1 MSIIAKNL
9 RGGGY
14 YSEELIRRRQ
24 GYRRRKSFGG
34 QDGEQ
39 GVNNEK
45 CKKHSSL
52 FDLHS
57 SLSFLLASAISLVT
71 GGAWA
76 ATLYWKGGNGL
87 ENEPVNINAI
97 VPWTTSD
104 TYSGKSITQLPAE
117 KGHNL
122 HFGFAG
128 GVEDTTT
135 WLKSENTSVDTVI
148 AANIYTHNG
157 RYIFN
162 DSSFKY
168 AELSV
173 GYKCDS
179 STLIKNGG
187 EWKGT
192 APLYIG
198 NEANGVVKINGGSLE
213 AGKSYIAYSANTTGG
228 LEIDSGSVK
237 INDDFY
243 VGYSGNG
250 TLTINGGLVEVLSSK
265 TTYPGY
271 FTGSSGTI
279 NLNGGIL
286 KTQRIAHFKES
297 STINFNGGTLQAN
310 ASNADFIKSGMVV
323 QVGAGGGVIDCGGNA
338 VKINTSLTGTGGM
351 LFAGGN
357 KIVIADECK
366 VGYSGVTSV
375 ATGTTFVVSRNVD
388 KNNVLDKGLLVVG
401 APNKGDEIFIVRRGP
416 EYTISDEQLAK
427 VICPIAPDTV
437 FECGEGN
444 TNIVVKSVG
453 SLLSGWYIGPK
464 DGNLSDPANWS
475 DGVVPTSGNATISCT
490 STSALTVGE
499 TFAPSAI
506 TFAAGSAPVA
516 INGRD
521 LTGIA
526 AVTNLSFVSH
536 TINSKVTFAGNIQV
550 SQPAMGGVDD
560 LNKPHV
566 TFAGGAYA
574 AEGCSLEGSNTDP
587 VYSRCVFGE
596 YFLANT
602 EAKPWTVKGS
612 TGGNGHRRN
621 CLAPNSILH
630 VSHAGDIGTIYV
642 GSNAKLLV
650 GNHTAINPRL
660 VYANLGEVIIDNLT
674 LSGAA
679 DINAMYSQDA
689 SSRPVFKFA
698 SVVNSLSGITRFRMQ
713 NESGDGK
720 HVFYIGKGGLN
731 FSGTTGQY
739 IIGRDVANSNFETIR
754 PWNDDFTIAG
764 HGSNIGIYLLGNIE
778 FCTDNENNEGRT
790 ITLDA
795 KTVVRPNTSLTVS
808 GKGTLKVNNTY
819 IQDNSGEL
827 KTITLKDTA
836 TLEYA
841 TATASLGTG
850 SITLGAGT
858 TFVYTNVGKTLNL
871 PSQIIL
877 PTDGAAILR
886 INGQLS
892 HGAYILAESVDEDA
906 ANRLIVDASSP
917 ALERYRFNVEVKNGN
932 LVLNVISTAL
942 KVIIR

>member
-1 MSIIAKNL
+1 MNIIAKNL
-9 RGGGY
+9 KGGGD
-14 YSEELIRRRQ
+14 
-24 GYRRRKSFGG
+24 KT
-34 QDGEQ
+34 
-39 GVNNEK
+39 
-45 CKKHSSL
+45 
-52 FDLHS
+52 
-57 SLSFLLASAISLVT
+57 LSYLLAGVIALAVN
-71 GGAWA
+71 GAWA

-87 ENEPVNINAI
+87 ENEPVNINDI

-104 TYSGKSITQLPAE
+104 TYSGNSITQLPAG

-122 HFGFAG
+122 HFGFAD
-128 GVEDTTT
+128 GVEGTTA

-157 RYIFN
+157 CYIFN

-173 GYKCDS
+173 GYNCDS

-192 APLYIG
+192 GPLYIG
-198 NEANGVVKINGGSLE
+198 NDANGVVKINGGSLV
-213 AGKSYIAYSANTTGG
+213 AGCTRIAYNSNTTGG
-228 LEIDSGSVK
+228 LEVNSGFVK
-237 INDDFY
+237 INDDLY
-243 VGYSGNG
+243 VGLSGKG
-250 TLTINGGLVEVLSSK
+250 TLTINGGSVEVASNK

-271 FTGSSGTI
+271 YTGSSGTI

-286 KTQRIAHFKES
+286 KTQRIAHFKEP

-338 VKINTSLTGTGGM
+338 IKINTSLNGTGGM

-357 KIVIADECK
+357 KIVIANECA

-375 ATGTTFVVSRNVD
+375 ATGTTFVVSRNID
-388 KNNVLDKGLLVVG
+388 KNNILDKGLLVVG
-401 APNKGDEIFIVRRGP
+401 VPKEGDEIFIVTRGP

-453 SLLSGWYIGPK
+453 SLMPGWYIGPK
-464 DGNLSDPANWS
+464 DGNLSDPTNWS
-475 DGVVPTSGNATISCT
+475 DGVVPTSGNATISC
-490 STSALTVGE
+490 SSAATLTVGD

-516 INGRD
+516 IKGRD
-521 LTGIA
+521 LTGIV

-536 TINSKVTFAGNIQV
+536 TINAKVTFAGNIRV
-550 SQPAMGGVDD
+550 SQPAMGGVND

-587 VYSRCVFGE
+587 AYSRCVFGE

-739 IIGRDVANSNFETIR
+739 IIGRDVANSNFETVR

-819 IQDNSGEL
+819 IQDKDGEL
-827 KTITLKDTA
+827 KAITLKDTA

-850 SITLGAGT
+850 AITLGAGT
-858 TFVYTNVGKTLNL
+858 TFAYTNVGKELKL
-871 PSQIIL
+871 PSKIVL
-877 PTDGAAILR
+877 PTDGAAFLR
-886 INGQLS
+886 INGRLS
-892 HGAYILAESVDEDA
+892 PGQYVLVESVGEDA
-906 ANRLIVDASSP
+906 ANHLIVDASSP
-917 ALERYRFNVEVKNGN
+917 ALERHRFNLEVKNGN
-932 LVLNVISTAL
+932 LVLNVISTAF

>member
-1 MSIIAKNL
+1 MNIIAKNL
-9 RGGGY
+9 KGGG
-14 YSEELIRRRQ
+14 
-24 GYRRRKSFGG
+24 KT
-34 QDGEQ
+34 
-39 GVNNEK
+39 
-45 CKKHSSL
+45 
-52 FDLHS
+52 
-57 SLSFLLASAISLVT
+57 LSYLLAGVIALAVN
-71 GGAWA
+71 GAWA

-87 ENEPVNINAI
+87 ENEPVNINDI
-97 VPWTTSD
+97 VPWTTSA
-104 TYSGKSITQLPAE
+104 TYSGNSITLLPAG

-122 HFGFAG
+122 HFGFAD

-148 AANIYTHNG
+148 AANIYMHNG

-162 DSSFKY
+162 NSSFKLTS
-168 AELSV
+168 LSV
-173 GYKCDS
+173 GYECDN

-187 EWKGT
+187 DWNVTGD
-192 APLYIG
+192 LYVANNG
-198 NEANGVVKINGGSLE
+198 NGILMVNGGSLNAKCTRIGYASGNVGVVE
-213 AGKSYIAYSANTTGG
+213 VNGG
-228 LEIDSGSVK
+228 RVN
-237 INDDFY
+237 INDDLY
-243 VGYSGNG
+243 VGYYGNG

-271 FTGSSGTI
+271 YTGSRGTI

-286 KTQRIAHFKES
+286 KTQRIAHYKES

-310 ASNADFIKSGMVV
+310 ASNTDFIKSGMVV

-338 VKINTSLTGTGGM
+338 IKINTSLKGSGGL

-357 KIVIADECK
+357 RID
-366 VGYSGVTSV
+366 VGCNEYQAGVNYSGSTAVTP
-375 ATGTTFVVSRNVD
+375 GTTLAVFQYLAA
-388 KNNVLDKGLLVVG
+388 NNILNNGLLIPGVPTVG
-401 APNKGDEIFIVRRGP
+401 QTVFILTRG
-416 EYTISDEQLAK
+416 EGYTFEKDGSAWMNGK
-427 VICPIAPDTV
+427 RPVCPIAPETE
-437 FECGEGN
+437 FELVDAS
-444 TNIVVKSVG
+444 NIVVKTVG
-453 SLLSGWYIGPK
+453 SLLPGWYIGPK
-464 DGNLSDPANWS
+464 DGNLSDPTNWS
-475 DGVVPTSGNATISCT
+475 DGVVPTSGNATISC
-490 STSALTVGE
+490 SSAATLTVGE

-521 LTGIA
+521 LTGIV

-560 LNKPHV
+560 LNKPHI

-574 AEGCSLEGSNTDP
+574 AEGCSLEGSNDDP

-602 EAKPWTVKGS
+602 KDKPWTVKGS

-650 GNHTAINPRL
+650 GNHTATNPRL
-660 VYANLGEVIIDNLT
+660 VYANLGEVIVDNLT
-674 LSGAA
+674 LSVSA
-679 DINAMYSQDA
+679 DINAMYKQEA
-689 SSRPVFKFA
+689 SSRAVFKFD
-698 SVVNSLSGITRFRMQ
+698 SVMNSQSGTYRFRMH
-713 NESGDGK
+713 NENGNGR

-739 IIGRDVANSNFETIR
+739 VIGTDVANSNFETVR

-764 HGSNIGIYLLGNIE
+764 HGGNIGIYLLGNIE

-819 IQDNSGEL
+819 IQDKDGEL
-827 KTITLKDTA
+827 KAITLKDTA

-850 SITLGAGT
+850 AITLGAGT
-858 TFVYTNVGKTLNL
+858 TFAYTNVGKELKL
-871 PSQIIL
+871 PSKIVL
-877 PTDGAAILR
+877 PTDGAAFLR
-886 INGQLS
+886 INGRLS
-892 HGAYILAESVDEDA
+892 PGQYVLVESVGEDA
-906 ANRLIVDASSP
+906 ANHLIVDASSP
-917 ALERYRFNVEVKNGN
+917 ALERHRFNLEVKNGN
-932 LVLNVISTAL
+932 LVLNVISTAF